1 MWCCLPYHTD
11 QRNSKLLGPSRDR
24 HSRDSGMQKQKNT
37 KIEHDGLYDLQYLAG
52 GFKYIYFVFTLTL
65 PGEIIDFD
73 IFFSNELVQPPARYV
88 VAKS

>member
-1 MWCCLPYHTD
+1 
-11 QRNSKLLGPSRDR
+11 
-24 HSRDSGMQKQKNT
+24 MQKQKNT